1 MREKN
6 AGKYIAAAVI
16 MAVNPFCTACG
27 SDKPVLPTY
36 SEQSLMIS
44 GNWLP
49 DEMNVAQLELY
60 KAAGLNTVWFG
71 NHSGQWRSDEQYYLG
86 SELTERVL
94 GYCREAG
101 LKAVLQYGDWIAVAC
116 DPDYRTQKPFSA
128 YDIYDDYKDII
139 VGVSIVDEPQKH
151 HMEQYGNDLLTED
164 YKSVYSV
171 PYMCNLF
178 PTYQPMNAIGYSSY
192 DEYLRDYAEKI
203 MSDFEENRFIS
214 VDYYPF
220 GKTNERYSEWLRC
233 YEKVAVV
240 AKEYDAKMYCYIQT
254 AEGAEFQKSL
264 REEDIRLQINTAL
277 CFGVSGYSYYC
288 YAVPKTGGE
297 YLYDKCL
304 LNQDGSPSE
313 LYEYA
318 QKINGEV
325 GSMSSAFLAYRWD
338 RTEGFTDYSDGNGCT
353 AIGLLAG
360 TGGFGDRKYV
370 SAVESGGDLLVGC
383 FSDEDGGEGYML
395 VNFSLQEKERR
406 EVTVSLKNASYIAVY
421 GGISKE
427 NGALVKC
434 KEGQCT
440 VALEPGEGKFIV
452 PLV

>member
-1 MREKN
+1 M
-6 AGKYIAAAVI
+6 
-16 MAVNPFCTACG
+16 
-27 SDKPVLPTY
+27 
-36 SEQSLMIS
+36 
-44 GNWLP
+44 
-49 DEMNVAQLELY
+49 
-60 KAAGLNTVWFG
+60 
-71 NHSGQWRSDEQYYLG
+71 
-86 SELTERVL
+86 
-94 GYCREAG
+94 
-101 LKAVLQYGDWIAVAC
+101 
-116 DPDYRTQKPFSA
+116 
-128 YDIYDDYKDII
+128 
-139 VGVSIVDEPQKH
+139 
-151 HMEQYGNDLLTED
+151 
-164 YKSVYSV
+164 
-171 PYMCNLF
+171 
-178 PTYQPMNAIGYSSY
+178 
-192 DEYLRDYAEKI
+192 
-203 MSDFEENRFIS
+203 
-214 VDYYPF
+214 DYYPF

-406 EVTVSLKNASYIAVY
+406 EVTVSLEKRFVY
-421 GGISKE
+421 CRLRRNFKRKRSI
-427 NGALVKC
+427 
-434 KEGQCT
+434 GQ
-440 VALEPGEGKFIV
+440 V
-452 PLV
+452 